1 MREVLL
7 LTSALRETNK
17 KGNLFITDT
26 IDSHY

>member
-17 KGNLFITDT
+17 KGNLFTDT